1 MKKLVFVSTP
11 FHADTGAE
19 MQRNIRLAQRI
30 CKQVLEDGDIPYAP
44 HLLFP
49 QFLDDADARQRAAG
63 ICAGIAML
71 RRCDIL
77 VFSGRSVTDGMVQ
90 EMNAASDL
98 GIPIV
103 YLKDPEEPESK
114 GKKITRVPEI

>member
-19 MQRNIRLAQRI
+19 MLGNIRLAQRI
-30 CKQVLEDGDIPYAP
+30 CKQVLEDGGIPYAP

-63 ICAGIAML
+63 IEAGIAML

-77 VFSGRSVTDGMVQ
+77 VFSGR
-90 EMNAASDL
+90 
-98 GIPIV
+98 
-103 YLKDPEEPESK
+103 
-114 GKKITRVPEI
+114 